1 MIGGFLRRALLMV
14 SGFLIAVS
22 VGALFLPFPA
32 LFDPAIRALG
42 LEAAATGV
50 FQIFNEAMA
59 GAEPDFD
66 LPALF
71 YFFSAALL
79 AVCVA
84 PLALVALI
92 GEAAGA
98 KNWAWYAGASGL
110 LAAASPWIARGAA
123 GLSGAHRGNPLE
135 LRFAALFFLTGAL
148 TGFVYWL
155 IAARRGGVAR

>member
-1 MIGGFLRRALLMV
+1 VIGGFLRRALLMT

-22 VGALFLPFPA
+22 VGALFLPFAA
-32 LFDPAIRALG
+32 LFDPAIRELG
-42 LEAAATGV
+42 LEAVAAGFFQV
-50 FQIFNEAMA
+50 FNAAMA
-59 GAEPDFD
+59 GATPDFG

-71 YFFSAALL
+71 CFFSVALL

-98 KNWAWYAGASGL
+98 KSWVWYAAASGL

-123 GLSGAHRGNPLE
+123 GLSDAHRVNPLE
-135 LRFAALFFLTGAL
+135 LRFVALFFLTGAL

-155 IAARRGGVAR
+155 IAARRGAVED